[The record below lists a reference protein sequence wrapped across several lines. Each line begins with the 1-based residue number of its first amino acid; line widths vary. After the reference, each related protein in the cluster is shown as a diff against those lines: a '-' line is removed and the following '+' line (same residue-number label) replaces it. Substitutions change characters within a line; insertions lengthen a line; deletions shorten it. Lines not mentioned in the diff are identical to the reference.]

1 MDISGEYMLTNVRE
15 MASGF
20 LLMPDH
26 QFQFFFSYGA
36 LDRQAKG
43 EWRLEGDQVIFNS
56 ATWSGADFSIVNS
69 STQNPEEGITV
80 VLDPPNPMLAAYL
93 HLSLSG
99 GQTDSW
105 IQFRGQG
112 ELRLPPQ
119 EFESLAI
126 QFEFCPER
134 FTSLPV
140 TKGHNQFVIR
150 PEPTLFELYLHQF
163 TLLHTA
169 GGLSGKHPLLEG
181 SFEYSRTGSEKP
193 Y

>member
-43 EWRLEGDQVIFNS
+43 EWRQEGDQVIFNS
-56 ATWSGADFSIVNS
+56 ASWSGADFSIINS
-69 STQNPEEGITV
+69 SAEQPEEGIVV

-93 HLSLSG
+93 HLSLSR
-99 GQTDSW
+99 GQADSW
-105 IQFRGQG
+105 VQFRGPG
-112 ELRLPPQ
+112 ELRLDPQ
-119 EFESLAI
+119 EFDSLAI

-134 FTSLPV
+134 FTVLPIK
-140 TKGHNQFVIR
+140 KGHNQFVIR
-150 PEPTLFELYLHQF
+150 PEPTLFELYLDQF
-163 TLLHTA
+163 TLLHTVD
-169 GGLSGKHPLLEG
+169 GLSGKHPLLEG
-181 SFEYSRTGSEKP
+181 VFEYHRTGSGKP
-193 Y
+193 

>member
-43 EWRLEGDQVIFNS
+43 EWRQEGDQVIFNS
-56 ATWSGADFSIVNS
+56 TSWSGADFSIINS
-69 STQNPEEGITV
+69 SAEQPEEGIVV

-99 GQTDSW
+99 GQADSW
-105 IQFRGQG
+105 VQFRGPG
-112 ELRLPPQ
+112 ELRLEPQ
-119 EFESLAI
+119 EFDSLAI

-134 FTSLPV
+134 FTVLLI

-150 PEPTLFELYLHQF
+150 PEPTLFELYLDQF
-163 TLLHTA
+163 TLLHTVD
-169 GGLSGKHPLLEG
+169 GLSGKHPLLEG
-181 SFEYSRTGSEKP
+181 VFEYHRTGSGKP
-193 Y
+193 

>member
-43 EWRLEGDQVIFNS
+43 EWKLEDDQVVFNS
-56 ATWSGADFSIVNS
+56 ANWSGADFTIIS
-69 STQNPEEGITV
+69 SSADNPEEGIEV

-93 HLSLSG
+93 HLSLSR
-99 GQTDSW
+99 GQADSW
-105 IQFRGQG
+105 IQFRGPG
-112 ELRLPPQ
+112 ELRLQPQ
-119 EFESLAI
+119 AFDSLAL

-134 FTSLPV
+134 FTVLPV
-140 TKGHNQFVIR
+140 TKGHTRFVIR
-150 PEPTLFELYLHQF
+150 PEPTLFELYLNQF
-163 TLLHTA
+163 TLRYTA
-169 GGLSGKHPLLEG
+169 QGLSGKHPLLEG
-181 SFEYSRTGSEKP
+181 TFEYSRTGAGNP
-193 Y
+193 